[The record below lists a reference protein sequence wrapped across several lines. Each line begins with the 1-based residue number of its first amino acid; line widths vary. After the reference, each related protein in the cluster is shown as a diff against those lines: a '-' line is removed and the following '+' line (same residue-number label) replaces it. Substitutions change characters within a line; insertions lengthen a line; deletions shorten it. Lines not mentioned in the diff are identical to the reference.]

1 LEETERTSWGDIGAD
16 EMQARFTRAGKLTG
30 AIAKSWVSF
39 WRSIVGHPLIA
50 VVLASTPFAVSS
62 AAEMKVEQLSIDGRT
77 REYVLSAP
85 ASGRQLPTILA
96 LHGALLDAKR
106 TMVSMGLEGL
116 IDPERLVVVAPN
128 AVAGQW
134 NDGRLL
140 AATLT
145 WEADDV
151 AFIRSLIGYLVDTGV
166 SDPHRVY
173 VTGFSN
179 GGMMALRLI
188 CEAPDLIAGAGII
201 AASFPLELVERC
213 NKPRPTPVLVMN
225 GTADPIVPYAGG
237 ALAFGGG
244 QVLST
249 DETINL
255 LRTINRCTDNR
266 KSDPLP
272 HADPNDDSYVMIS
285 RWTNCAWG
293 TPVVL
298 YRIQGGGHRIPGHRE
313 GWPVLTNI
321 LLGKMNRDFEAAYA
335 LWNFFNDKK
344 RVNLQAQ

>member
-1 LEETERTSWGDIGAD
+1 LQKTERTSWGHIWAE
-16 EMQARFTRAGKLTG
+16 EMQARFTRAGRL
-30 AIAKSWVSF
+30 AIAESWLSF
-39 WRSIVGHPLIA
+39 WRSVVSQSLIA
-50 VVLASTPFAVSS
+50 VVIASTPFAVSS

-77 REYVLSAP
+77 REYVLFAP
-85 ASGRQLPTILA
+85 AAGRQLPTILA
-96 LHGALLDAKR
+96 LHGTLLDAKR
-106 TMVSMGLEGL
+106 TMVSMGLKEL
-116 IDPERLVVVAPN
+116 IDPERLVVVAPK

-151 AFIRSLIGYLVDTGV
+151 AFIRGLIGHLVDTGV

-188 CEAPDLIAGAGII
+188 CEASDLIAAVGVV
-201 AASFPLELVERC
+201 AATFPLELVERC
-213 NKPRPTPVLVMN
+213 NQPRPTPVLVMN

-244 QVLST
+244 QVLPT

-255 LRTINRCTDNR
+255 LRTINRCTDTR
-266 KSDPLP
+266 KSGPLP
-272 HADPNDDSYVMIS
+272 HADPNDGSYVMIL
-285 RWTNCAWG
+285 RWTNCGSGA
-293 TPVVL
+293 PVVL

-313 GWPVLTNI
+313 GWPVTNI
-321 LLGKMNRDFEAAYA
+321 LLGKMNRDFEASYA
-335 LWNFFNDKK
+335 LWSFFNDKK
-344 RVNLQAQ
+344 RVNSQAQ